1 VTTYVTATFAGIADE
16 VDVPGDNVEREML
29 CWGTSFDVAYQGSV
43 RL

>member
-1 VTTYVTATFAGIADE
+1 VTTKVTTTVAGTADE
-16 VDVPGDNVEREML
+16 VDVPGDNVAPEML